1 MAEGLCKSKLPGRQ
15 TFAAEQG
22 NSELYRLIDPP
33 IYVSDSPSHGGRR
46 KSFQEPHSLTI
57 SLQDASTFWTSV
69 YFWCTSATKWRRDF
83 TATVLESWANEC
95 PQVAQGRSVRHCSE
109 FRQIPEVFLPC
120 RRGDRRCLRWP

>member
-22 NSELYRLIDPP
+22 NSELYRLIDPS

-46 KSFQEPHSLTI
+46 RSFQEPHSLTI

-69 YFWCTSATKWRRDF
+69 YFWCTSASERQFMTLVLSSRPSVL
-83 TATVLESWANEC
+83 TAKTLK
-95 PQVAQGRSVRHCSE
+95 RHARE
-109 FRQIPEVFLPC
+109 L
-120 RRGDRRCLRWP
+120 